1 MNGRDN
7 TFMDLALK
15 EAAKAMDR
23 GEIPVG
29 AIIVD
34 KSGEVIAK
42 AFNNTET
49 MKCQTGHAEILA
61 IQEAARKVNNW
72 RLEGCTMYVTLEPC
86 IMCFGLIAL
95 SRMESLVY
103 GLKSPLFGCDI
114 DNKDT
119 FPLYKKHLNV
129 KALESL
135 ESSKLLRTFFERRRS

>member
-1 MNGRDN
+1 MNSRDN

-15 EAAKAMDR
+15 EAVKAMDI

-34 KSGEVIAK
+34 KNGEVIAK
-42 AFNNTET
+42 AFNKTEI
-49 MKCQTGHAEILA
+49 MKCQTGHAELLA
-61 IQEAARKVNNW
+61 IQKAAKKVNNW

-129 KALESL
+129 RAHEST
-135 ESSKLLRTFFERRRS
+135 ESAKLLRTFFERRRS